1 MVFAGVSGR
10 TGGKKIRQDMH
21 GIKINEICF
30 SIEAKRL
37 RTTDIGSSDD
47 RHVPIDPEGL
57 VLNHIGIGHTDD
69 DAIGICRPSRIEG
82 QQCIEEK

>member
-1 MVFAGVSGR
+1 M
-10 TGGKKIRQDMH
+10 GGKKNKTRHARD
-21 GIKINEICF
+21 KNEKSF
-30 SIEAKRL
+30 SIEAERL

-57 VLNHIGIGHTDD
+57 VLNHIGIGYTDE
-69 DAIGICRPSRIEG
+69 DAIGIWRLSRIEG

>member
-1 MVFAGVSGR
+1 M
-10 TGGKKIRQDMH
+10 GGKKKKTRHARD
-21 GIKINEICF
+21 KNEKSF
-30 SIEAKRL
+30 SIETERL

-57 VLNHIGIGHTDD
+57 VLNRIGIGHTDD
-69 DAIGICRPSRIEG
+69 DAIGIWRPSRIEG

>member
-1 MVFAGVSGR
+1 MVLAGVSGR
-10 TGGKKIRQDMH
+10 VGGKKNKTRH
-21 GIKINEICF
+21 ARGKNEICF

-69 DAIGICRPSRIEG
+69 DAIGIWRPSRIEG
-82 QQCIEEK
+82 EQCIEEK